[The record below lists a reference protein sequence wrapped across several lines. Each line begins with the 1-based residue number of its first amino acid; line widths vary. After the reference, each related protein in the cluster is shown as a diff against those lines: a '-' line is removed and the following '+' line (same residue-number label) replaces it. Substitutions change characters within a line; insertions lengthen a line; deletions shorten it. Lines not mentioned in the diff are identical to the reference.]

1 MKKKKQNQSYEQDK
15 VGFPHL
21 GIDRR
26 LDGSPPRRARRNP
39 WGVGGRREEAA
50 RACLVGGEE
59 ARRRGLAEGKAP
71 GLLDSGVRGR
81 LFMTVVMSLL
91 AFSFSKFEYGL
102 GEVPFDRGQP

>member
-26 LDGSPPRRARRNP
+26 PDGSPTRRARRNP
-39 WGVGGRREEAA
+39 WGGRRAA
-50 RACLVGGEE
+50 RGGGGARVIGGEE

-91 AFSFSKFEYGL
+91 AFSFSKFEYG
-102 GEVPFDRGQP
+102 

>member
-1 MKKKKQNQSYEQDK
+1 MTGGTTGREVWTDGGRSARGRRFE
-15 VGFPHL
+15 FPI
-21 GIDRR
+21 GSAERR
-26 LDGSPPRRARRNP
+26 RS

-50 RACLVGGEE
+50 RACVVGGEE

-91 AFSFSKFEYGL
+91 AFSFSKFEYG
-102 GEVPFDRGQP
+102 